1 MKTVERVLRFRTVC
15 CTELFPTILL
25 FVCLLVCLSVCVFFF
40 TRETS
45 LVGIYGNMLVARRP
59 RQ

>member
-25 FVCLLVCLSVCVFFF
+25 FVCLLVCLSVCLFADQSFCLSVCLSVCLFV
-40 TRETS
+40 S
-45 LVGIYGNMLVARRP
+45 
-59 RQ
+59 